1 MNSLLLV
8 GLLLG
13 GGLLGGVWIRRRRQ
27 ERQRQLWLDCLP
39 DLLDLIVM
47 CLDAGLS
54 FPRAWSR
61 CGTEAARRSPSLA
74 AWLVVVGREMERGVA
89 PAQALENLA
98 ERLQLEEYREFARLL
113 GHTQRYGVGVSGALR
128 QLIETLRERAF
139 QRAERYARQANVQ
152 MLCPTILCLFPA
164 MLIVLLGPAA
174 VRVYEVV
181 RQARGG

>member
-1 MNSLLLV
+1 MNSILLV

-13 GGLLGGVWIRRRRQ
+13 SGVVVGVWVQRRRRER
-27 ERQRQLWLDCLP
+27 ERQRWLDGLP
-39 DLLDLIVM
+39 DLVDLIVM

-61 CGTEAARRSPSLA
+61 CAAAVARRTPSLA
-74 AWLVVVGREMERGVA
+74 ARFVLVEREMELGET

-98 ERLQLEEYREFARLL
+98 ERLQLEEYREFARLV
-113 GHTQRYGVGVSGALR
+113 GHTQRYGVGVAGALR
-128 QLIETLRERAF
+128 QFVETLRERAF

-152 MLCPTILCLFPA
+152 MLFPTILCLFPA
-164 MLIVLLGPAA
+164 MLMVLLGPAA
-174 VRVYEVV
+174 VRVYEVI

>member
-1 MNSLLLV
+1 MKSLLLV

-13 GGLLGGVWIRRRRQ
+13 SGVFLGVWVQRRRRER
-27 ERQRQLWLDCLP
+27 ERQQWLDRLP
-39 DLLDLIVM
+39 DLMDLLVM

-61 CGTEAARRSPSLA
+61 CATEAARWAPTLA
-74 AWLVVVGREMERGVA
+74 ARLLLVEREMELGET

-98 ERLQLEEYREFARLL
+98 ERVQLEEYREFARLV
-113 GHTQRYGVGVSGALR
+113 GHTQRYGVGMSGALR
-128 QLIETLRERAF
+128 QLVETLRERGF
-139 QRAERYARQANVQ
+139 QRAERYARQANVL
-152 MLCPTILCLFPA
+152 MLFPTILCLFPA

-174 VRVYEVV
+174 VRVIEVV